1 MCRRTAPDGAVT
13 PHDGGM
19 TLGGAPCYIPENNSG
34 KGEALANNAAPHHA
48 DRVFS
53 VLREAETSAA
63 AAPSEIAASWRRCL
77 VNHHIDPEKAE
88 PPTVLSGMELRHARD
103 YAGRLLRAADPELDR
118 LYGLVRGLD
127 YSVLLADR
135 AGAIVARRVRDGDED
150 GCRNWRLW
158 TGALWSEDIEG
169 TNGVGTCLAER
180 RPVTIHR
187 DQHFR
192 RRHTQLTCTVAPVF
206 NAMGELAGALD
217 ISSFRP
223 DPTGRVLPMVM
234 ASVRDTARRIEQSCF
249 QAFFARHLIVALP
262 ETADTYSAPL
272 LAVQSDGRIV
282 GATHAARIALQ
293 LDDAALAGSLVTGD
307 LLATAPGSE
316 SSSFAEAERAV
327 VVGALAQSQGNVK
340 AAAASL
346 GISRAT
352 LHRKIRGLRVQR
364 QHRGTPL

>member
-1 MCRRTAPDGAVT
+1 
-13 PHDGGM
+13 
-19 TLGGAPCYIPENNSG
+19 
-34 KGEALANNAAPHHA
+34 LANNAAPHHA
-48 DRVFS
+48 DRVLS

-63 AAPSEIAASWRRCL
+63 TPSGIADSWRRCL
-77 VNHHIDPEKAE
+77 LNHHLDPERSE
-88 PPTVLSGMELRHARD
+88 PPTVLSGMELRHVRD
-103 YAGRLLRAADPELDR
+103 YAGRLLRAADPELER
-118 LYGLVRGLD
+118 LYGLVQGLG

-135 AGAIVARRVRDGDED
+135 SGAIIARRVRQGDDD

-169 TNGVGTCLAER
+169 TNGVGTCLAEQ

-217 ISSFRP
+217 VSSFRP

-234 ASVRDTARRIEQSCF
+234 ASVRDAARRIEQSCF
-249 QAFFARHLIVALP
+249 HAFFARHLIMALP
-262 ETADTYSAPL
+262 ESTDSYSAPL
-272 LAVQSDGRIV
+272 LAVDSDQRIV
-282 GATHAARIALQ
+282 GATHAARVALH
-293 LDDAALAGSLVTGD
+293 LDDTRLAGSLVLGD
-307 LLATAPGSE
+307 LLATAPASV
-316 SSSFAEAERAV
+316 SNSFAEAERAV

-340 AAAASL
+340 AAAACL

-352 LHRKIRGLRVQR
+352 LHRKILSMRLQR
-364 QHRGTPL
+364 QHRATPL